1 MRWGSGRDVV
11 NCKDEILLIEVLSP
25 KRMLLL
31 NRENET
37 TREHFSFCVCE
48 REKECVRK

>member
-11 NCKDEILLIEVLSP
+11 NCNDEILLIEVLSP

-31 NRENET
+31 HRANET
-37 TREHFSFCVCE
+37 TGENLSF
-48 REKECVRK
+48 